1 MGEKAGREGKGGD
14 QRGGDSLSR
23 ESCHLRRKS
32 GRNLQ
37 ARLIL
42 ATRDAYMGHAMHM
55 VLKRLQWQVVVL
67 VLLFS

>member
-1 MGEKAGREGKGGD
+1 MRRQEGKEGGD

-37 ARLIL
+37 ARLTL
-42 ATRDAYMGHAMHM
+42 ATRDADMGRATRM
-55 VLKRLQWQVVVL
+55 VLKRLQGQVAVM